1 MSDRRYYV
9 FMKSGRKFCVEEY
22 GKTYTDWGN
31 YNPATKKIEK
41 VASKS
46 SEIIDE
52 HNTKITKENGYRNIC
67 MLETGTSPMAF
78 IQALD
83 DSGVERFEGVGFVTY
98 LD

>member
-46 SEIIDE
+46 SEIIDDT
-52 HNTKITKENGYRNIC
+52 NTQITKENGYKNIC
-67 MLETGTSPMAF
+67 MLETGTSPMAY
-78 IQALD
+78 IEAID
-83 DSGVERFEGVGFVTY
+83 ASGVERFENVDFVTY
-98 LD
+98 ED